1 MNEVALNY
9 AQALYSL
16 ALEENSLK
24 DWGEQGQLLLEI
36 TSDNSDLLLLL
47 DSRFLTIEERK
58 NNAEKIFKD
67 FAFPIIDFIKVI
79 IDHHRLPL
87 LTEIFQAFISMCHQ
101 AQGILEGILY
111 SAFILEKPVI
121 QLIEDKIGQLEKRKV
136 ALKIRLDATLIGGVK
151 VVINGHVYDDS
162 IKNQLEK
169 MQVSLLTKESEH
181 EN

>member
-16 ALEENSLK
+16 AKEENSVK
-24 DWGEQGQLLLEI
+24 DWGEQVQMLLEL
-36 TSDNSDLLLLL
+36 TSENSDLLLLL

-58 NNAEKIFKD
+58 SNVEIVFKD
-67 FAFPIIDFIKVI
+67 FAPSITDFIKVI
-79 IDHHRLPL
+79 IDYHRLPL
-87 LTEIFQAFISMCHQ
+87 LSDILQAFISLCHE
-101 AQGILEGILY
+101 AQGILEGLVY
-111 SAFILEKPVI
+111 SAFSLENNII
-121 QLIEDKIGQLEKRKV
+121 QLIENKISQLEERKV
-136 ALKIRLDATLIGGVK
+136 ALKLRVDRTLIGGVK